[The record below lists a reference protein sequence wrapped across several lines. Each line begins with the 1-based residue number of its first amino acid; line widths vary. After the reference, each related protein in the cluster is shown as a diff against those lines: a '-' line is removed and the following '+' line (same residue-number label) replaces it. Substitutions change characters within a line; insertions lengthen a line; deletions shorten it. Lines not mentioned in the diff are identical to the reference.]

1 MGRDALGEF
10 EHLVMLAILQLGTG
24 AYGVPIREEIEART
38 GRDVARA
45 AVYIALRRLEAKGF
59 ASSKL
64 AGATAERGGRSKRYY
79 RLEPE
84 GLSQLRESQRA
95 LLNMREGLESLLEAK

>member
-10 EHLVMLAILQLGTG
+10 EHLVMLAVLQLGEG
-24 AYGVPIREEIEART
+24 AYAVPIREEIEART

-45 AVYIALRRLEAKGF
+45 AVYIALQRLEAKGF
-59 ASSKL
+59 ASSGL
-64 AGATAERGGRSKRYY
+64 GDPTAERGGRAKRFY

-84 GLSQLRESQRA
+84 GLAQLRESQRA
-95 LLNMREGLESLLEAK
+95 LLSMREGLETVLEAG

>member
-10 EHLVMLAILQLGTG
+10 EHFVMLAILRLGRE
-24 AYGVPIREEIEART
+24 AYGVTIREEIEART
-38 GRDVARA
+38 GREVARA

-59 ASSKL
+59 ATSEL
-64 AGATAERGGRSKRYY
+64 GGATAERGGRSKRFY

-84 GLSQLRESQRA
+84 GLAQLRESQRA
-95 LLNMREGLESLLEAK
+95 LLSMREGLEAVLEAK

>member
-10 EHLVMLAILQLGTG
+10 EHLVMLAILRLGRE

-38 GRDVARA
+38 GRTVARA

-59 ASSKL
+59 ATSEL
-64 AGATAERGGRSKRYY
+64 GGATAERGGRPKRFY

-95 LLNMREGLESLLEAK
+95 LLSMREGLEAVLEAK